1 MEWLSL
7 FPGASRDRPRFMAL
21 AEAVLRQVN
30 DLLPL
35 IAQLQSGFSF
45 AEAQGVQLDQIAG
58 VVGLSRADIGTD
70 VSDEA
75 FREYL
80 LAKLALW
87 TWDGTNKNVPGVLGV
102 ALPDSS
108 QVDDRDGTV
117 TVNTESNLPPEK
129 VFPVPAGVGIVVNHV

>member
-1 MEWLSL
+1 MDWLSL

-21 AEAVLRQVN
+21 AEAVLRQVS

-45 AEAQGVQLDQIAG
+45 AEAEGVQLDQIAG
-58 VVGLSRADIGTD
+58 IVGLSRTDIGMD
-70 VSDEA
+70 VSDEV

-87 TWDGTNKNVPGVLGV
+87 IWDGTNKTAPDVLTV
-102 ALPDSS
+102 ALPGSS
-108 QVDDRDGTV
+108 QMDNRDGTV
-117 TVNTESNLPPEK
+117 TVNTGSNLPPEK
-129 VFPVPAGVGIVVNHV
+129 VFPVPAGVGIVINHV

>member
-1 MEWLSL
+1 MEWISL
-7 FPGASRDRPRFMAL
+7 FPGTSRDKPRFMAL
-21 AEAVLRQVN
+21 AEAVLRQVS

-45 AEAQGVQLDQIAG
+45 AEAEGIQLDQIAG
-58 VVGLSRADIGTD
+58 IVGLSRVDIGTV

-87 TWDGTNKNVPGVLGV
+87 TWDGTNKTVPDVLAV
-102 ALPDSS
+102 ALPGSS
-108 QVDDRDGTV
+108 QLDNRDGTV
-117 TVNTESNLPPEK
+117 TVNTESNLLPGK
-129 VFPVPAGVGIVVNHV
+129 VFPVPAGVGIVMNHG

>member
-1 MEWLSL
+1 MDWLSL

-21 AEAVLRQVN
+21 AEAVLRQVS

-45 AEAQGVQLDQIAG
+45 AEAEGVQLDQIAG
-58 VVGLSRADIGTD
+58 IVGLSRADIGTD
-70 VSDEA
+70 ASDEA

-87 TWDGTNKNVPGVLGV
+87 TWYGTNKTVPNVLAV
-102 ALPDSS
+102 ALPGSS
-108 QVDDRDGTV
+108 QLDNREGTV
-117 TVNTESNLPPEK
+117 TVNTESNLPPGK
-129 VFPVPAGVGIVVNHV
+129 VFPVPAGVGIVMNHG

>member
-1 MEWLSL
+1 MEWFSL
-7 FPGASRDRPRFMAL
+7 FPGASRDKPRFMAL
-21 AEAVLRQVN
+21 AEAVLRQVS

-35 IAQLQSGFSF
+35 ISQLQSGFSF
-45 AEAQGVQLDQIAG
+45 AEAEGIQLDQIAG

-108 QVDDRDGTV
+108 QVDDREGTV